1 MKRGWIV
8 NVLLL
13 AAVAALGWYV
23 LYRPADKAPQLKLTT
38 LAPSTVS
45 RVVIEP
51 RAGEPIELEKRG
63 DAWYLVRPFQARADR
78 GQVERLLEITSATAK
93 EKLAATD
100 LARFDLDRPAL
111 AVTLGEQRFAFGTVN
126 PLSQEQ
132 YVLAGDGVYL
142 LPAFYASLV
151 PQSADRL
158 LTHSLFIEG
167 ESPTAF
173 VLPGFRVELQDTK
186 WVRLPASGKETL
198 SQDDLNRWVDGWR
211 FASSLITQRAT
222 KSGAE
227 QIQVRLA
234 DSRTLKL
241 GILQKQPEL
250 ILVRPDEKLQFHFS
264 GEVAKRLLSPPE
276 PSAPPGDAAA
286 GDAAASGVPAAQH

>member
-1 MKRGWIV
+1 MRRGWIV

-23 LYRPADKAPQLKLTT
+23 LYRPADEAAQHKLTT

-51 RAGEPIELEKRG
+51 RAGEPIELDKRG

-78 GQVERLLEITSATAK
+78 SQVERLLEITSATAK

-132 YVLAGDGVYL
+132 YVLAGDSVYL

-151 PQSADRL
+151 PQRVERL

-173 VLPGFRVELQDTK
+173 VLPGFRVELQDAK
-186 WVRLPASGKETL
+186 WVRLPGSGKEEL
-198 SQDDLNRWVDGWR
+198 SQDDMNRWVDAWR
-211 FASSLITQRAT
+211 FASSLLTQRAST
-222 KSGAE
+222 LAGE
-227 QIQVRLA
+227 PIQVRLA
-234 DSRTLKL
+234 DGRTLKL
-241 GILQKQPEL
+241 GIVQKQPEL

-264 GEVAKRLLSPPE
+264 GEVARRLLNPPE
-276 PSAPPGDAAA
+276 PSATA
-286 GDAAASGVPAAQH
+286 GDTAASGVPAGEH

>member
-23 LYRPADKAPQLKLTT
+23 LYRPADEAPQHKLTT

-45 RVVIEP
+45 RVAIEP
-51 RAGEPIELEKRG
+51 RAGEPIELDKRG

-78 GQVERLLEITSATAK
+78 SQVERLLEITSATAK

-100 LARFDLDRPAL
+100 LVRFDLDRPVL

-151 PQSADRL
+151 PQRAERL

-173 VLPGFRVELQDTK
+173 ALPGFRVELRDAK
-186 WVRLPASGKETL
+186 WVRLPANGKEEL

-211 FASSLITQRAT
+211 FASSLLTQRAST
-222 KSGAE
+222 KAGE
-227 QIQVRLA
+227 PIQMRLA
-234 DSRTLKL
+234 DGRTLKL
-241 GILQKQPEL
+241 GILQRQPEL

-264 GEVAKRLLSPPE
+264 GEMARRLLSPPE
-276 PSAPPGDAAA
+276 PTAPAA
-286 GDAAASGVPAAQH
+286 DAAASGVPAEER

>member
-13 AAVAALGWYV
+13 AVVAALGWYV
-23 LYRPADKAPQLKLTT
+23 LYRPADEAPQHRLTT

-51 RAGEPIELEKRG
+51 RAGEPIELAKRG
-63 DAWYLVRPFQARADR
+63 DDWYLVRPFEARADR
-78 GQVERLLEITSATAK
+78 SQVERLLEITSATAK

-111 AVTLGEQRFAFGTVN
+111 AVTLGDQRFAFGTAN
-126 PLSQEQ
+126 PLTQEQ
-132 YVLAGDGVYL
+132 YVLAGDSVYL

-151 PQSADRL
+151 PQRAERL

-173 VLPGFRVELQDTK
+173 VLPGFRVELQDAK
-186 WVRLPASGKETL
+186 WVRLPDSSKEAL
-198 SQDDLNRWVDGWR
+198 SQDDMNRWVDGWR
-211 FASSLITQRAT
+211 FASSLVTQRA
-222 KSGAE
+222 SLPAG
-227 QIQVRLA
+227 QPIQVRLA
-234 DSRTLKL
+234 DGRTLKL
-241 GILQKQPEL
+241 GIVQKQPEL
-250 ILVRPDEKLQFHFS
+250 ILTRPDEKLQFHFS
-264 GEVAKRLLSPPE
+264 GEVARRLLNPPE
-276 PSAPPGDAAA
+276 PTATA
-286 GDAAASGVPAAQH
+286 GDTAASGVPSEQQ